1 MQKTIAFIM
10 AGGKGVRLGP
20 LTKHRTKP
28 AVPFGGKY
36 RLIDFVLSNFI
47 NSGIYSI
54 FVLTQFKSQSLMEHL
69 REGWDFGFLLSDHF
83 VIPVPA
89 QMRVGTEWYQGT
101 ADAVYQNL
109 NLAERKTAR
118 LIAVFGADHIYKMDV
133 SQMVEYHEK
142 KQADA
147 TVAVIPVSVNEA
159 SQYGVVEIDNNW
171 KITGF
176 HEKPKGPPSMPGQ
189 PDLAL
194 VSMGNYIF
202 SRDLLAEEL
211 EKDSRKDTA
220 HDFGQTILPAMCRD
234 RNVFAYDFRENRIPR
249 ESESESNYWRD
260 VGTIDSYWEA
270 NMDLKGV
277 YPTFNLYNRQ
287 WPIRTV
293 SDLAPPAKFV
303 QGPTGGMGEAIN
315 SLISE
320 GCIISGGLVKDCVIG
335 RNIFVGNDAEVI
347 DSILMDNVVVG
358 DGVKISKAVID
369 KNVRI
374 GPGLEIG
381 FDLEKDRKKY
391 FVTDSGIIVIEKGT
405 KLPKSF

>member
-1 MQKTIAFIM
+1 M
-10 AGGKGVRLGP
+10 
-20 LTKHRTKP
+20 
-28 AVPFGGKY
+28 
-36 RLIDFVLSNFI
+36 
-47 NSGIYSI
+47 
-54 FVLTQFKSQSLMEHL
+54 
-69 REGWDFGFLLSDHF
+69 
-83 VIPVPA
+83 
-89 QMRVGTEWYQGT
+89 
-101 ADAVYQNL
+101 
-109 NLAERKTAR
+109 
-118 LIAVFGADHIYKMDV
+118 
-133 SQMVEYHEK
+133 
-142 KQADA
+142 
-147 TVAVIPVSVNEA
+147 
-159 SQYGVVEIDNNW
+159 
-171 KITGF
+171 
-176 HEKPKGPPSMPGQ
+176 
-189 PDLAL
+189 
-194 VSMGNYIF
+194 
-202 SRDLLAEEL
+202 
-211 EKDSRKDTA
+211 
-220 HDFGQTILPAMCRD
+220 
-234 RNVFAYDFRENRIPR
+234 FAYDFRENRIPL

-287 WPIRTV
+287 WPIRTA